1 MQNELIDKEKF
12 EDNNKL
18 KRFVL
23 LILLPAL
30 VILMTLGYFYS
41 LGRFVKTDNAYVK
54 APIVSVQSELPGR
67 VEKVFVK
74 DNQKVQKG
82 QKLLKIETEKLQ
94 LDLIEQEQN
103 LLSIVKEIENRKSK
117 YNEAKEEIKLAK
129 EQIDFYFSEI
139 TRINALVNIEIKLA
153 KEKVEYQKLELD
165 RIKNL
170 VNKRVG
176 LKSKLDEAE
185 YLYKSAIN
193 NLKFVTLDNELE
205 EIKHSYQSS
214 KKRLKI
220 FEDKARS
227 ILTTLNG
234 NENIN
239 PYDHPLYKK
248 HLSQLNQIKFDI
260 KKSNISAEHEGIV
273 AKMNIEVGEYINLGR
288 TLFAIVDEKK
298 AWVEANLKETELTHV
313 KVGQSVTFVPDT
325 YPNNSWS
332 GKVESISPA
341 TGAEFSILPPQ
352 NSSGNWVKVVQRV
365 PVRISIGQ
373 VVNKNFDGPEIKKE
387 LRMGMSVSVTI
398 DTEHDPEV
406 PFILGPFA
414 NLFKFFEL

>member
-18 KRFVL
+18 KRFAL
-23 LILLPAL
+23 LILLPAF

-67 VEKVFVK
+67 VEKVFVN

-103 LLSIVKEIENRKSK
+103 LLNIVKEIENRKSK

-185 YLYKSAIN
+185 YLYKYAIN

-239 PYDHPLYKK
+239 P
-248 HLSQLNQIKFDI
+248 
-260 KKSNISAEHEGIV
+260 
-273 AKMNIEVGEYINLGR
+273 
-288 TLFAIVDEKK
+288 
-298 AWVEANLKETELTHV
+298 
-313 KVGQSVTFVPDT
+313 
-325 YPNNSWS
+325 
-332 GKVESISPA
+332 
-341 TGAEFSILPPQ
+341 
-352 NSSGNWVKVVQRV
+352 
-365 PVRISIGQ
+365 
-373 VVNKNFDGPEIKKE
+373 
-387 LRMGMSVSVTI
+387 
-398 DTEHDPEV
+398 
-406 PFILGPFA
+406 
-414 NLFKFFEL
+414 

>member
-12 EDNNKL
+12 EDTNKL

-103 LLSIVKEIENRKSK
+103 LLNIVKEIENRKSK

-176 LKSKLDEAE
+176 LKSKLDEAN
-185 YLYKSAIN
+185 YLYKSAVN
-193 NLKFVTLDNELE
+193 NLKFVTLNNDLD
-205 EIKHSYQSS
+205 EIKHSYVSS
-214 KKRLKI
+214 KQKLKI

-234 NENIN
+234 NEKIN
-239 PYDHPLYKK
+239 PFDHPLYKK
-248 HLSQLNQIKFDI
+248 HLSKLNQIKFDI
-260 KKSNISAEHEGIV
+260 KKSTIIADHEGII

-288 TLFAIVDEKK
+288 MLFAIVDEKK
-298 AWVEANLKETELTHV
+298 AW
-313 KVGQSVTFVPDT
+313 
-325 YPNNSWS
+325 
-332 GKVESISPA
+332 
-341 TGAEFSILPPQ
+341 
-352 NSSGNWVKVVQRV
+352 
-365 PVRISIGQ
+365 
-373 VVNKNFDGPEIKKE
+373 
-387 LRMGMSVSVTI
+387 
-398 DTEHDPEV
+398 
-406 PFILGPFA
+406 
-414 NLFKFFEL
+414 